1 MRYLFMAFHYPKPE
15 YRDDLLRAMNR
26 FGTALEA
33 QPGLLQ
39 LADFDDPANNR
50 IVALS
55 LWESAEHFHAGRAK
69 AAAELSDDADFDL
82 WETRPREVFAL
93 GEIAVS

>member
-15 YRDDLLRAMNR
+15 YRDDLLRAMHR

-55 LWESAEHFHAGRAK
+55 LWESAEHFRAATTK
-69 AAAELSDDADFDL
+69 AADALSNDADFDL